1 MPLQWCGCFRGP
13 WISFAMTDEF
23 GSQKLLQWL
32 VSHEL
37 TAYRSFLTYVLREWI
52 IVILSKRCK
61 PDNFES
67 RNSLKPSFTNIWG
80 FHSNF
85 VEFEHFLESNSP
97 GILAICETNLDY
109 STNSGN
115 FSVSG
120 YFLLT
125 WKNFY
130 THMDGLA
137 VCVKEGLSFAQDLLS
152 PENFADSYLCF
163 QLALLHTVFYLCFL
177 YGSPFL
183 SLKAVFVSISF
194 NINETLLINPSDYV
208 FVC

>member
-1 MPLQWCGCFRGP
+1 
-13 WISFAMTDEF
+13 
-23 GSQKLLQWL
+23 
-32 VSHEL
+32 
-37 TAYRSFLTYVLREWI
+37 
-52 IVILSKRCK
+52 
-61 PDNFES
+61 
-67 RNSLKPSFTNIWG
+67 
-80 FHSNF
+80 
-85 VEFEHFLESNSP
+85 
-97 GILAICETNLDY
+97 
-109 STNSGN
+109 
-115 FSVSG
+115 
-120 YFLLT
+120 
-125 WKNFY
+125 
-130 THMDGLA
+130 MDGLA